1 MRYLPKMQQLRIFQ
15 EVVNQGSI
23 RAAARILG
31 QSQPAISRTLKELE
45 SMLETSLLVRS
56 PLGITL
62 TPSGQLFIVRSR
74 TILEELKRAGDEI
87 RFLHTQHS
95 VVKVA
100 LNDMLLL
107 TVLPEVLEQFHQQ
120 LPLTR
125 LSVEGRGLH
134 SQLLTG
140 ELDFAVSLQPAVI
153 PGGLAIQPLFKAPLS
168 IVANRHHPQAQI
180 NDLQQLKKNKW
191 LFAGE
196 ESEVAVRQ
204 DAHLATFFQHL
215 EQPPVYTHSLS
226 YGLQLV
232 QQANYLM
239 LLPHPLLARFNTTLQ
254 ALTIPGMPSLHYAA
268 LWPKQSPLTVSAQ
281 RLLMLIRQACKRIT

>member
-45 SMLETSLLVRS
+45 YMLETSLFVRS

-62 TPSGQLFIVRSR
+62 TASGQLFVVRSR

-87 RFLHTQHS
+87 RFLHTQNS

-100 LNDMLLL
+100 LNDLLSL

-125 LSVEGRGLH
+125 LSVQDRGLH

-140 ELDFAVSLQPAVI
+140 ELDFAVSPQPAVL
-153 PGGLAIQPLFKAPLS
+153 PDGLAMQPLFKASLS
-168 IVANRHHPQAQI
+168 VVANRRHPQTQ
-180 NDLQQLKKNKW
+180 NLQQLKGDKW

-196 ESEVAVRQ
+196 ESETAVRQ
-204 DAHLATFFQHL
+204 DAHLATFFQQL
-215 EQPPVYTHSLS
+215 EQPPVYTHSLL

-239 LLPHPLLARFNTTLQ
+239 LLPHPLLTRFNTTLR
-254 ALTIPGMPSLHYAA
+254 ALAIPAIPALHYAA
-268 LWPKQSPLTVSAQ
+268 LWPKQSPLTASAQ
-281 RLLMLIRQACKRIT
+281 RLLMLICQACKRIT

>member
-23 RAAARILG
+23 RAAARMLG

-45 SMLETSLLVRS
+45 YMLETSLFVRS

-62 TPSGQLFIVRSR
+62 TPSGQLFVVRSR
-74 TILEELKRAGDEI
+74 RILEELKRAGDEI

-100 LNDMLLL
+100 LNDILSL

-125 LSVEGRGLH
+125 LYVQDRSLP
-134 SQLLTG
+134 SQLLAG
-140 ELDFAVSLQPAVI
+140 ELDFAVSPQPEVL
-153 PGGLAIQPLFKAPLS
+153 PDGLAIQPLFKTSLNV
-168 IVANRHHPQAQI
+168 VANRHHPQVQT
-180 NDLQQLKKNKW
+180 NDLQQLRGSKW

-196 ESEVAVRQ
+196 ESEVAVRL
-204 DAHLATFFQHL
+204 DAHLATFFQQL

-226 YGLQLV
+226 HGLQLV

-239 LLPHPLLARFNTTLQ
+239 LLPHPLLIRFNSTLR
-254 ALTIPGMPSLHYAA
+254 ALAIPALPSLHYAA
-268 LWPKQSPLTVSAQ
+268 VWPKQSPLTASAQ
-281 RLLMLIRQACKRIT
+281 RLLMLIRQACKQLT